1 MVEFKDLT
9 QALILKNSGW
19 EHRIMLTRQILKD
32 LFRELIANCRREL
45 LDKLE
50 DSLVKISENRMRH
63 VLVNFFN
70 NLPAN

>member
-1 MVEFKDLT
+1 M
-9 QALILKNSGW
+9 A
-19 EHRIMLTRQILKD
+19 TRQILKD
-32 LFRELIANCRREL
+32 HFSEIIANCRREL
-45 LDKLE
+45 LDKLK